1 MPFTL
6 LLSFAKHLL
15 AIFSPTKA
23 QQFIAD
29 ASSFSLEPNHDP
41 LFLFLPSFSRFSC
54 FSFSIFFFFFF
65 FFSSLSNSGF
75 ISWVFFVTNSRE
87 DARCAGRE
95 AQSQNPSLSPPVI
108 FESWNETR
116 EGKASQVRSEN
127 PSSATTFSSEKV
139 NERGM
144 DERMEKGEGW
154 NLYSLRRKYL
164 RTFSFF

>member
-54 FSFSIFFFFFF
+54 FSFSIFFFS
-65 FFSSLSNSGF
+65 FSF
-75 ISWVFFVTNSRE
+75 
-87 DARCAGRE
+87 
-95 AQSQNPSLSPPVI
+95 SPP
-108 FESWNETR
+108 FPTQGSSRGCFSWPIR
-116 EGKASQVRSEN
+116 ARMRDAQGGKRN
-127 PSSATTFSSEKV
+127 HRIHLCRPRWFSRVEMKR
-139 NERGM
+139 ERGKPVKFAPKILQA
-144 DERMEKGEGW
+144 RQ
-154 NLYSLRRKYL
+154 LSRARK
-164 RTFSFF
+164 